1 MKTQAAQCAAAV
13 RRDLKE
19 LFPGVKF
26 SVTSTNF
33 SGGNSVDVDWCD
45 GPTVKEVEP
54 HLAKYEYGH
63 FDGMNDMYEYSN
75 VRSDIPQTKYLR
87 CQREMS
93 PETRQN
99 LEPQA
104 EKIYNAMCE
113 DIRRYLHAPHTFLH
127 RIFYKASLKP
137 GEVGRQI
144 VHNDITAGLI
154 EDFYVITA

>member
-1 MKTQAAQCAAAV
+1 MKTQAAQCAASV

-26 SVTSTNF
+26 SVKCHNY
-33 SGGNSVDVDWCD
+33 SGGDSVYVDWYD
-45 GPTVKEVEP
+45 GPTEKEVAP
-54 HLAKYEYGH
+54 HLYKYEKGH
-63 FDGMNDMYEYSN
+63 FNGMEDIYEYSN
-75 VRSDIPQTKYLR
+75 LNGDIPQTKYLF
-87 CQREMS
+87 CKREMS

-144 VHNDITAGLI
+144 VHLDVTAGMI
-154 EDFYVITA
+154 EDFYAITA